1 VIFNTLSDGDALYG
15 RSAFLEPHS
24 AAVAIK
30 KLGRTIRG
38 VLEVT
43 VATEDLEH
51 LVGNETNSVDR
62 EQLADCSLLRNV
74 LAFWIEIEVVAEVD
88 DAAAECMDHHLHV
101 SELNADCLTLDDR
114 LTEGYT
120 VASTSD
126 GHFEHALRNT
136 EVRSS
141 NVNTRYSEGVH
152 SNLHAFAT
160 LAEHQFWLEF
170 NVGELQTGVAGTTA
184 AHHMRHWYEFETRLV
199 HWYKEGRQTIV
210 ALLVRV
216 SYADYVRELRA
227 VSVGD
232 EPLFTIEDPLALFF
246 VPYSGGVKVSTS
258 AARLLGESEVG
269 EDGLVLEERHILLFD
284 FWLTEGQMHSAYAYA
299 YPKDHERTLPV
310 PEGFPSH

>member
-1 VIFNTLSDGDALYG
+1 
-15 RSAFLEPHS
+15 
-24 AAVAIK
+24 
-30 KLGRTIRG
+30 
-38 VLEVT
+38 
-43 VATEDLEH
+43 
-51 LVGNETNSVDR
+51 
-62 EQLADCSLLRNV
+62 
-74 LAFWIEIEVVAEVD
+74 
-88 DAAAECMDHHLHV
+88 MDHHLHV

-284 FWLTEGQMHSAYAYA
+284 FWLTEVVKDAPVQVRCIVHMHTHTRRTTRELFLYLKDFLLIEAPSTVLYRERETINVVLNVGLVELLGERVGYLDLLLPFSVRTFDHFAYLFEVLL
-299 YPKDHERTLPV
+299 KLLVGNGCIRIHK
-310 PEGFPSH
+310 PS